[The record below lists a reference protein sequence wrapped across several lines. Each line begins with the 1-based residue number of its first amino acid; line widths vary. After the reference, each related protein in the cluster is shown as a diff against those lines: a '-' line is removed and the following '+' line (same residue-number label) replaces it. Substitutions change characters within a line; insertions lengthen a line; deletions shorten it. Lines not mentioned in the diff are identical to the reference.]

1 MKKIINLS
9 LSLIILLSYSCN
21 TVKIPKGEEAVL
33 IPCSGNNFLPDDNFY
48 RSSGDGVAA
57 SVSNAESIAMA
68 NALQNFTI
76 EYESV
81 ISAVV
86 DNYFKADQ
94 QNFNINNAN
103 SFEQLGRI
111 VASNI
116 VKGAK
121 RICSQATRINDGGNQ
136 NGLYKFYLAY
146 EFSHDNFIEELDNAT
161 SEQNINVDFEKFRE
175 VYNKEIENK
184 IND

>member
-9 LSLIILLSYSCN
+9 LSLLILLSYSCN
-21 TVKIPKGEEAVL
+21 AVKIPKGEEAVM

-121 RICSQATRINDGGNQ
+121 RICSQATRINDG
-136 NGLYKFYLAY
+136 
-146 EFSHDNFIEELDNAT
+146 
-161 SEQNINVDFEKFRE
+161 
-175 VYNKEIENK
+175 
-184 IND
+184 

>member
-86 DNYFKADQ
+86 DN
-94 QNFNINNAN
+94 
-103 SFEQLGRI
+103 
-111 VASNI
+111 
-116 VKGAK
+116 
-121 RICSQATRINDGGNQ
+121 
-136 NGLYKFYLAY
+136 
-146 EFSHDNFIEELDNAT
+146 
-161 SEQNINVDFEKFRE
+161 
-175 VYNKEIENK
+175 
-184 IND
+184 